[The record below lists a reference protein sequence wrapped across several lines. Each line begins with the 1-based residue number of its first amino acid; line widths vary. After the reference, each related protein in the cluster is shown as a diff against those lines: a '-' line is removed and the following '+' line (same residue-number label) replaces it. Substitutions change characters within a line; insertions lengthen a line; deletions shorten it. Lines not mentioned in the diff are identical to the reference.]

1 MRVAALVES
10 SLGET
15 EASAVTHR
23 SVAGVVALTAV
34 IFVCVTVL
42 SVVSV
47 LADADLAPVAVLVGL
62 AAPTVT
68 SLLAALRMGEVR
80 AEVRGIAA
88 GVRARDGGGLNG

>member
-1 MRVAALVES
+1 MAR
-10 SLGET
+10 
-15 EASAVTHR
+15 R

-34 IFVCVTVL
+34 IFVCVTAL

-47 LADADLAPVAVLVGL
+47 LSDAGLEPVAVLVGL

-68 SLLAALRMGEVR
+68 GLLAALRVDEVR

-88 GVRARDGGGLNG
+88 GVSARDGGGLNG